1 MTSPLS
7 TSLPPLAAAPAAP
20 VAPAQA
26 NTYTDLNALA
36 SLKNAPA
43 SGATIKA
50 VSEQVEA
57 LFLQMML
64 KSMRDAGEAAG
75 EPESNETGMYQDMFD
90 KQVALTLSK
99 RQDLGI
105 ARLFERQ
112 LGGQTPGGKA
122 SGGNPP
128 GGEAPGL
135 KSPSDVPAGAASPSQ
150 LKQLPAGALPDARG
164 RAAAPPPT
172 GANFS
177 EQAAGFVQ
185 QVLPTIRQAAAALGV
200 NPLGLLAQAA
210 LETGWGR
217 RTPRT
222 ADGTSSLNL
231 FGVKA
236 GSDWSGARAVADTVE
251 INAGVAQ
258 QTRTAFRAYGSI
270 EESVGDFA
278 RLLSSS
284 PRYREAAAAGGSA
297 EAYVQ
302 RIAKAGYATDP
313 EYANKLND
321 VLNSGTLRA
330 ALGARLAK
338 L

>member
-7 TSLPPLAAAPAAP
+7 TSLSPTSAAPEAST
-20 VAPAQA
+20 QA

-43 SGATIKA
+43 SPATIKA

-75 EPESNETGMYQDMFD
+75 EPTSNETGMYQDMFD

-112 LGGQTPGGKA
+112 LGGKAPDGK
-122 SGGNPP
+122 
-128 GGEAPGL
+128 APGL
-135 KSPSDVPAGAASPSQ
+135 KNLGAAPAGAAPPSQ
-150 LKQLPAGALPDARG
+150 LKQLPKGALPDSRG
-164 RAAAPPPT
+164 GAPPPT
-172 GANFS
+172 GANLS
-177 EQAAGFVQ
+177 EQASDFVQ
-185 QVLPTIRQAAAALGV
+185 QVLPTIRQAAAAVGV
-200 NPLGLLAQAA
+200 NPLGMLAQAA
-210 LETGWGR
+210 LETGWGQR
-217 RTPRT
+217 MPRT
-222 ADGTSSLNL
+222 ADGNSSLNL

-251 INAGVAQ
+251 ISGGLAK

-270 EESVGDFA
+270 EESVDDFA
-278 RLLSSS
+278 RLLTSS
-284 PRYREAAAAGGSA
+284 PRYREAVAAGGSPQ
-297 EAYVQ
+297 AYIQ
-302 RIAKAGYATDP
+302 SIARAGYATDP
-313 EYANKLND
+313 DYANKLND
-321 VLNSGTLRA
+321 VLNSGTLQA

>member
-7 TSLPPLAAAPAAP
+7 TSLSPTSATPEAS
-20 VAPAQA
+20 AQA

-36 SLKNAPA
+36 ALKNAPA
-43 SGATIKA
+43 SAATIKA

-64 KSMRDAGEAAG
+64 KSMREAGEATG
-75 EPESNETGMYQDMFD
+75 TETSNETGMYQDMFD

-112 LGGQTPGGKA
+112 LGGKGADGKA
-122 SGGNPP
+122 ADKAQGSKSLGA
-128 GGEAPGL
+128 APDG
-135 KSPSDVPAGAASPSQ
+135 AGASSQ
-150 LKQLPAGALPDARG
+150 LKQLPKGAQSDSRG
-164 RAAAPPPT
+164 AAAPPT
-172 GANFS
+172 GANLTA
-177 EQAAGFVQ
+177 QASDFVQ
-185 QVLPTIRQAAAALGV
+185 QVLPTIRQAAAAIGV

-210 LETGWGR
+210 LETGWGQR
-217 RTPRT
+217 MPRT
-222 ADGTSSLNL
+222 ADGNSSLNL

-236 GSDWSGARAVADTVE
+236 DSEWSGARAVADTVE
-251 INAGVAQ
+251 VSGGVAK

-278 RLLSSS
+278 RLLTSS
-284 PRYREAAAAGGSA
+284 PRYREAVAAGGSA
-297 EAYVQ
+297 QAYVQ
-302 RIAKAGYATDP
+302 SIAKAGYATDP
-313 EYANKLND
+313 EYANKLNG
-321 VLNSGTLRA
+321 VLNSGTLQA
-330 ALGARLAK
+330 ALVARLAK

>member
-7 TSLPPLAAAPAAP
+7 ISMPPSSAAPEAS
-20 VAPAQA
+20 AQA

-36 SLKNAPA
+36 ALKNAPA
-43 SGATIKA
+43 SAATVKA

-75 EPESNETGMYQDMFD
+75 EPASNETGMYQDMFD

-112 LGGQTPGGKA
+112 LGGKA
-122 SGGNPP
+122 AG
-128 GGEAPGL
+128 AA
-135 KSPSDVPAGAASPSQ
+135 PAGAASSSQ
-150 LKQLPAGALPDARG
+150 PKQLPKGLLPDSRG
-164 RAAAPPPT
+164 HAAPPPT
-172 GANFS
+172 GANLS
-177 EQAAGFVQ
+177 EQASDFVQ
-185 QVLPTIRQAAAALGV
+185 QVLPTIRQAAAAVGV
-200 NPLGLLAQAA
+200 NPLGMLAQAA
-210 LETGWGR
+210 LETGWGQR
-217 RTPRT
+217 MPRT
-222 ADGTSSLNL
+222 ADGNSSLNL

-236 GSDWSGARAVADTVE
+236 GSDWSGARAMADTVE
-251 INAGVAQ
+251 ISGGVAK

-278 RLLSSS
+278 RLLTSS
-284 PRYREAAAAGGSA
+284 PRYREAVAAGSNA
-297 EAYVQ
+297 QAYVQ
-302 RIAKAGYATDP
+302 SIAKAGYATDP
-313 EYANKLND
+313 QYANKLND
-321 VLNSGTLRA
+321 VLNSGTLQA
-330 ALGARLAK
+330 ALSARLAK